1 MRVEGT
7 IKHSIAASKL
17 NCNLKLLHL
26 EACSSLSWTAWLSL
40 SEILFYSLLAGVW
53 LNCLLILKSY
63 QLFRFPCHH
72 FKGFSVF
79 PFYFYPLS
87 LLSYLIFFKPAT
99 YKECE
104 LPSAQT
110 KQRLDQ
116 MWPPICWM
124 GNKYKEWSRLPSVD
138 AESSRACLAFQQGF
152 PRWEIERE
160 KAFVS
165 FFPFPDLTAPLSRVQ
180 RKRGHLAM
188 KLWQLLSKRWSS
200 INKLYFAFQGLLWPL
215 LSGIEHLIARVV
227 RNAAEQQI
235 LFFPIPSQGFF
246 CCCCYVF
253 FVLFFSGFLIPECH
267 TKGSWGKLK
276 VMRQVLAAGTNKKEG
291 FLLDVESWSYMSET
305 IWFTFSERD
314 GCNRT
319 SCPGDIDTLTW
330 TLLSPALIA
339 WTVPFC
345 PDTWH
350 QGSNFLLEAYS

>member
-1 MRVEGT
+1 
-7 IKHSIAASKL
+7 
-17 NCNLKLLHL
+17 
-26 EACSSLSWTAWLSL
+26 
-40 SEILFYSLLAGVW
+40 
-53 LNCLLILKSY
+53 
-63 QLFRFPCHH
+63 
-72 FKGFSVF
+72 
-79 PFYFYPLS
+79 
-87 LLSYLIFFKPAT
+87 
-99 YKECE
+99 
-104 LPSAQT
+104 
-110 KQRLDQ
+110 

-152 PRWEIERE
+152 PCWEIERE

-253 FVLFFSGFLIPECH
+253 FVLFFFFWLFNPWMPHKRLLGEV
-267 TKGSWGKLK
+267 KGNETGVSSRYKHKG
-276 VMRQVLAAGTNKKEG
+276 RISPGCGVLV
-291 FLLDVESWSYMSET
+291 LHV
-305 IWFTFSERD
+305 RD
-314 GCNRT
+314 HLVHIFRKGW
-319 SCPGDIDTLTW
+319 L
-330 TLLSPALIA
+330 
-339 WTVPFC
+339 
-345 PDTWH
+345 
-350 QGSNFLLEAYS
+350 